1 MTYENVERQRRERK
15 LTMVESDFKTPAHKV
30 IKNWQ
35 NENASLNAGAIED
48 ELLDF
53 EKRFALALPPDFRF
67 FYSLVNGMADCD
79 MDNHLFSLWPL
90 DRIATEIERSRS
102 LLEERDEETSG
113 ADRENS
119 VCSAIFSLFRGFSVA
134 QKRPRPVKIIRQPLA
149 FCKIEIPFGD
159 YLIDSHRYLLCQAE
173 EGQFFVHWDGG
184 DERLAD
190 SFGHFLQR
198 YLAEPEKI
206 YLWV

>member
-1 MTYENVERQRRERK
+1 
-15 LTMVESDFKTPAHKV
+15 MVEEGFKTLAHEV
-30 IKNWQ
+30 IENWR
-35 NENASLNAGAIED
+35 NENASLNAGATED
-48 ELLDF
+48 ELLAF
-53 EKRFALALPPDFRF
+53 EKRFVLALPPDFRF
-67 FYSLVNGMADCD
+67 FYSVVNGMADCD
-79 MDNHLFSLWPL
+79 MDNHLFSMWPL

-134 QKRPRPVKIIRQPLA
+134 QKRPRPVERIRQPSA
-149 FCKIEIPFGD
+149 FYKIEIPFGD
-159 YLIDSHRYLLCQAE
+159 YLIDSHRYLLCQDGE
-173 EGQFFVHWDGG
+173 ERFFISSQVNLS
-184 DERLAD
+184 ERLAD

-198 YLAEPEKI
+198 YLTEPEKL

>member
-1 MTYENVERQRRERK
+1 MI
-15 LTMVESDFKTPAHKV
+15 ESDLKTLAHKV
-30 IKNWQ
+30 IENWR
-35 NENASLNAGAIED
+35 NENTSLKAGATED
-48 ELLDF
+48 EFLAF

-90 DRIATEIERSRS
+90 DRIATELERSRS

-134 QKRPRPVKIIRQPLA
+134 QKRPRPLERIRQPLA
-149 FCKIEIPFGD
+149 FYKIEIPFGD
-159 YLIDSHRYLLCQAE
+159 YLIDSHRYLLCQDGE
-173 EGQFFVHWDGG
+173 ERFFVSSQVNLS
-184 DERLAD
+184 ERLAD

-198 YLAEPEKI
+198 YLTEPEKI
-206 YLWV
+206 YLF

>member
-1 MTYENVERQRRERK
+1 MVEREFKK
-15 LTMVESDFKTPAHKV
+15 LAHEV
-30 IKNWQ
+30 IENWR
-35 NENASLNAGAIED
+35 NENASLNAGATED
-48 ELLDF
+48 ELLAF

-67 FYSLVNGMADCD
+67 FYSLVNGMAACD

-102 LLEERDEETSG
+102 LLEERDEELSG

-119 VCSAIFSLFRGFSVA
+119 VCSAICSLFGGFSVA
-134 QKRPRPVKIIRQPLA
+134 QKRPRPVEKIRQPLA
-149 FCKIEIPFGD
+149 FYKIEIPFGD
-159 YLIDSHRYLLCQAE
+159 YLIDSHRYLLCQDKE
-173 EGQFFVHWDGG
+173 ERFFVTSQVNLE
-184 DERLAD
+184 ERLAD